1 MTAEQTA
8 QKIPVG
14 ISSCLLGE
22 RVRFDGGHKHNP
34 YIVQTLGRFFDF
46 VPFCP
51 ELAIGLGVPRP
62 TLQLVQVDGKV
73 HCREGRNATRDVT
86 AALTRCAQAQRDWVG
101 GLCGYVFKKDS
112 PSCGMARVRVYG
124 EPDRPPARNGT
135 GVYAAVLQ
143 QAYPWLP
150 VEEEGRLGDPVLRE
164 NFIRR
169 VFVLQRWRQLQ
180 QQGLTLAALTRFH
193 ARHKLIL
200 MSHDQ
205 NRARELGRALAQ
217 VPAGQLAEDAGA
229 YRLQLMDILRSRATR
244 DNHVNVLEHIRG
256 YLKRELGALDKA
268 ELTDVIESYRQGQ
281 VPLIVP
287 ITLLR
292 HHFRHFPDPYIQ
304 DSWYMQPHPG
314 ELMLLNTV

>member
-1 MTAEQTA
+1 MTAE

-34 YIVQTLGRFFDF
+34 YIVQTLGQFFDF

-51 ELAIGLGVPRP
+51 EVAIGLGVPRP
-62 TLQLVQVDGKV
+62 TIQLVQAGDGV
-73 HCREGRNATRDVT
+73 RCQGVRDASLDVT
-86 AALTRCAQAQRDWVG
+86 GPLVACAEAQLARVSE
-101 GLCGYVFKKDS
+101 LCGYVFKKDS
-112 PSCGMARVRVYG
+112 PSCGMERVKVYG
-124 EPDRPPARNGT
+124 EPNRPPARNGT
-135 GVYAAVLQ
+135 GIYAAVLQ
-143 QAYPWLP
+143 QAFPWLP

-169 VFVLQRWRQLQ
+169 VFVLQRWFRLQ

-205 NRARELGRALAQ
+205 NRARELGRSLAR
-217 VPAGQLAEDAGA
+217 VRAGQLPAYAGE
-229 YRLQLMDILRSRATR
+229 YRLQLMDILRIRATR
-244 DNHVNVLEHIRG
+244 GNHVNVLEHIRG
-256 YLKRELGALDKA
+256 YLKQELGALDKA
-268 ELTDVIESYRQGQ
+268 ELSEVIESYRQGH

-287 ITLLR
+287 VTLLR
-292 HHFRHFPDPYIQ
+292 HHFRHFPDRYVG

-314 ELMLLNTV
+314 ELMLLNAV